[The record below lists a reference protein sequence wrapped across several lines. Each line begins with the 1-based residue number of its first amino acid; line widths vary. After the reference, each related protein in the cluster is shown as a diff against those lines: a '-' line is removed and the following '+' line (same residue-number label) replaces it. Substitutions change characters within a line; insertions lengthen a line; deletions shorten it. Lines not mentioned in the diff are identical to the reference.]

1 MIVVGGSAGATAPLK
16 EILSRLP
23 ATLPAAVFI
32 VLHIPREAS
41 ACSRRSRNRPAS
53 YRWSRRKM
61 DCRLKTAVSISP
73 HHPLRFRC
81 QVGHAYTAD
90 VLAKEKEIDV
100 DEGLAGCFV
109 VLEERAGLVQRI
121 ANDARQNGRPAEAQ
135 LYEPRANE
143 YRRYADI
150 IRRAVLNSLDP

>member
-1 MIVVGGSAGATAPLK
+1 
-16 EILSRLP
+16 
-23 ATLPAAVFI
+23 
-32 VLHIPREAS
+32 
-41 ACSRRSRNRPAS
+41 
-53 YRWSRRKM
+53 
-61 DCRLKTAVSISP
+61 
-73 HHPLRFRC
+73 
-81 QVGHAYTAD
+81 